1 MEIVDVVIVEAH
13 QHCLEHIHSVLRRKK
28 IFRPWKMLHFDA
40 HPDLAC
46 PAIPAVACFT
56 PGRNIDG
63 KQNLYEL
70 LDARASGI
78 AEWILPLTLAT
89 QLQTIE
95 WIKPKFSKQ
104 FPCGRYSFQVGV
116 HDPIWKE
123 NDKPSHFLD
132 LGLGAQL
139 KVDWNHPYYLEDNVV
154 VGANDLALAQALTLH
169 VAELT
174 ATNEDDELVLGLVMD
189 TISQPWILDIC
200 LDYFACWNPYLS
212 DIDAVDPELTDAFLE
227 VMKQCT
233 LFEDTNQRT
242 MDPSVSKAYIE
253 NVCDFRN
260 ILGSVLTAKQRDD
273 ASTMESK
280 LCRFYNSR
288 STCQRLLEVLVAR
301 IKHIGQP
308 VLKLIIE
315 AIPFWNM
322 PHDVSS
328 TEIKTIEKSIL
339 YVEKGLQR
347 LLRNQS
353 NLVPPPFLIT
363 IARSTCDGFAPA
375 KVVEGI
381 QEGVLAMLDRLFNA
395 DAKHDGKKCLRIT
408 KDYGDWEGSTL
419 P

>member
-13 QHCLEHIHSVLRRKK
+13 HHCLEHIHSVLRRKK
-28 IFRPWKMLHFDA
+28 IFRPWKLVHFDA

-46 PAIPAVACFT
+46 PNIPAAACFT
-56 PGRNIDG
+56 PRLNIDG
-63 KQNLYEL
+63 GHNLYEL

-78 AEWILPLTLAT
+78 AEWILPLTLAA

-104 FPCGRYSFQVGV
+104 LPCGRHSFQVGV

-123 NDKPSHFLD
+123 DEKPSHFLD
-132 LGLGAQL
+132 LGPGAQL

-154 VGANDLALAQALTLH
+154 VGASDLALGRPLTLH
-169 VAELT
+169 VTEM
-174 ATNEDDELVLGLVMD
+174 NSKNDELVLGLEKD
-189 TISQPWILDIC
+189 TSSQPWILDIC

-212 DIDAVDPELTDAFLE
+212 DIDAVDPELTNAFLE

-233 LFEDTNQRT
+233 LFEDTNQAT
-242 MDPSVSKAYIE
+242 MDPSVSKAYME
-253 NVCDFRN
+253 QVHDFRD
-260 ILGSVLTAKQRDD
+260 ILEKVLTATHRDD

-280 LCRFYNSR
+280 LFGYYNSR
-288 STCQRLLEVLVAR
+288 TTCQRLLGILVAR
-301 IKHIGQP
+301 IAPHGQP
-308 VLKLIIE
+308 VLKLVIE

-322 PHDVSS
+322 PHEVSS
-328 TEIKTIEKSIL
+328 TDLTTIQKSML

-347 LLRNQS
+347 SLRNQS
-353 NLVPPPFLIT
+353 NHASKPFLIT

-381 QEGVLAMLDRLFNA
+381 QEGVLAMLDRLFKA
-395 DAKHDGKKCLRIT
+395 DVNHHGIQCLRIT
-408 KDYGDWEGSTL
+408 KDYGDWEGPTL